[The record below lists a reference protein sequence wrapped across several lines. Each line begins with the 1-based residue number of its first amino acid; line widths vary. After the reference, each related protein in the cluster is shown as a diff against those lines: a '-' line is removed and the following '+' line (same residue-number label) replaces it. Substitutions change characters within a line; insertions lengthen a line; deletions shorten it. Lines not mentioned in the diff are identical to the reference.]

1 MFLRRCAF
9 GCMWVV
15 LGLFAVRHPE
25 RAAATVRVVAH
36 GLALVA
42 DGLARLTSAL

>member
-9 GCMWVV
+9 GCLWLVV
-15 LGLFAVRHPE
+15 GLFTVRHPE
-25 RAAATVRVVAH
+25 HAAHTVRAIAC

-42 DGLARLTSAL
+42 DGLARFTSAF

>member
-9 GCMWVV
+9 GCFWLV

-25 RAAATVRVVAH
+25 HAAAAVRAIAH

-42 DGLARLTSAL
+42 DGLARFTSAF

>member
-9 GCMWVV
+9 GCFWIV

-25 RAAATVRVVAH
+25 HAAHAVSVIAH

-42 DGLARLTSAL
+42 DRLARFVSAF

>member
-9 GCMWVV
+9 GCFWLV

-25 RAAATVRVVAH
+25 RAAATVRAIAH

>member
-9 GCMWVV
+9 AAFWIV

-25 RAAATVRVVAH
+25 HAAHAVSAISH
-36 GLALVA
+36 GLALIA
-42 DGLARLTSAL
+42 DGLARFVSAF